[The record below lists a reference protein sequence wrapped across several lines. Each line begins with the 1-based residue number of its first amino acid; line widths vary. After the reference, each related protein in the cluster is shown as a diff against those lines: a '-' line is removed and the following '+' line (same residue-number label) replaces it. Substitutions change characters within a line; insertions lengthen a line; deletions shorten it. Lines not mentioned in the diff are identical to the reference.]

1 MGYLAIPRK
10 YRPSRFS
17 DVVGQ
22 EHVTETIKNAIKT
35 GKIAHAYIFAGP
47 RGVGKTTTARIIAK
61 ALNCENPRDGE
72 PCNAC
77 SICNAINKGAFPDVI
92 EIDAASN
99 RGIDQIR
106 ELRETVFYSPTR
118 GKYKV
123 YIIDE
128 FHMLTKEAFNALLK
142 TLEEPPEHVV
152 FILATTELD
161 KIPATILSRCQRFLF
176 KKVPENRIIE
186 TLADICGKE
195 SVNFETEALKLI
207 AVASEGCLR
216 DAESLLD
223 QLIALSSGNIT
234 AEVASRFLGVL
245 GSNILKNLL
254 EKGFTGDRKGLK
266 ELLDQLES
274 TGYNPSTITR
284 QLLSFIEEEFLK
296 QESQWNKEELTAAFE
311 IVTKNLKTIESH
323 PFPFTALLF
332 TLYKLSYF
340 KEVKKL
346 SEILKGDINFSAL
359 TPETSTNSLK
369 KNSNKNEIKDTNGFN
384 LNHYIKDV
392 IKGKNIV
399 EIIPKNMT
407 AYERLDA
414 KKKELEIEYGKH
426 VVIVKP
432 AQDDKSREVKLDPE
446 TEKKV
451 DKIASLFNAKIVPGY
466 PRKIK

>member
-10 YRPSRFS
+10 YRPSKFS

-35 GKIAHAYIFAGP
+35 GKLAHAYIFAGP

-61 ALNCENPRDGE
+61 ALNCENPQDGE
-72 PCNAC
+72 PCNSC
-77 SICNAINKGAFPDVI
+77 SICEAINKGAFPDVI

-106 ELRETVFYSPTR
+106 ELRETVFYSPSR

-176 KKVPENRIIE
+176 KKVPERRIIE
-186 TLADICGKE
+186 TLADICDKE
-195 SVNFETEALKLI
+195 NVNFETKALKLV

-234 AEVASRFLGVL
+234 TEIASRFLGVL
-245 GSNILKNLL
+245 GSNILQELL
-254 EKGFTGDRKGLK
+254 QKGIEGDRKRLK
-266 ELLDQLES
+266 ESLNQLES

-296 QESQWNKEELTAAFE
+296 EESIWNEDELTVAFE
-311 IVTKNLKTIESH
+311 IISKNLKTIDSH

-340 KEVKKL
+340 KDLKKL
-346 SEILKGDINFSAL
+346 SELLKNGISVSPSK
-359 TPETSTNSLK
+359 TEELK
-369 KNSNKNEIKDTNGFN
+369 KNSDESEIKDKNGFD
-384 LNHYIKDV
+384 LSHYIKEV
-392 IKGKNIV
+392 IKGKNLV

-407 AYERLDA
+407 AYERLEA
-414 KKKELEIEYGKH
+414 KKKELEIKYGKR
-426 VVIVKP
+426 VMIVKL
-432 AQDDKSREVKLDPE
+432 QQNNKNKTVKLDPE
-446 TEKKV
+446 SEKKV
-451 DKIASLFNAKIVPGY
+451 DKIVSLFNAKIVPGY
-466 PRKIK
+466 PRKAK

>member
-195 SVNFETEALKLI
+195 SVNFETEALKLT

>member
-61 ALNCENPRDGE
+61 ALNCENLQDGE
-72 PCNAC
+72 PCNSCSAC
-77 SICNAINKGAFPDVI
+77 ESINKGAFPDVI

-106 ELRETVFYSPTR
+106 ELRETVFYSPSK

-176 KKVPENRIIE
+176 KKVPEKRIVE
-186 TLADICGKE
+186 TLANICDKE
-195 SVNFETEALKLI
+195 NVNFETEALKLI

-234 AEVASRFLGVL
+234 TEIASRFLGIL
-245 GSNILKNLL
+245 GSNILQELL
-254 EKGFTGDRKGLK
+254 QKGFEGDRKGLK
-266 ELLDQLES
+266 EFLNQLES

-296 QESQWNKEELTAAFE
+296 EESIWNEEELTAAFE
-311 IVTKNLKTIESH
+311 IISKNLKTVDSH
-323 PFPFTALLF
+323 PFPFIALLF

-340 KEVKKL
+340 KDLKKL
-346 SEILKGDINFSAL
+346 SELLKNGIS
-359 TPETSTNSLK
+359 TPAAKTEELK
-369 KNSNKNEIKDTNGFN
+369 KISNESNIKDKNGFD
-384 LNHYIKDV
+384 LNHYIKQV
-392 IKGKNIV
+392 VKGKNLV

-407 AYERLDA
+407 AYERLEA
-414 KKKELEIEYGKH
+414 KKKELEINYGKR

-432 AQDDKSREVKLDPE
+432 EQTNKNKTVKLDPE
-446 TEKKV
+446 SEKKV
-451 DKIASLFNAKIVPGY
+451 DKIISLFNAKIVPGY
-466 PRKIK
+466 PRKTK

>member
-346 SEILKGDINFSAL
+346 SEILKGGINFSAL

-432 AQDDKSREVKLDPE
+432 AQNDKSREVKLDPE

>member
-77 SICNAINKGAFPDVI
+77 SICDAINKGAFPDVI

-432 AQDDKSREVKLDPE
+432 AQNDKSREVKLDPE

>member
-296 QESQWNKEELTAAFE
+296 EESPWNEEELTAAFE

-346 SEILKGDINFSAL
+346 SEILKGGINFSAL

-432 AQDDKSREVKLDPE
+432 AQNDKSREVKLDPE

>member
-10 YRPSRFS
+10 YRPSKFS

-61 ALNCENPRDGE
+61 ALNCENPQDGE
-72 PCNAC
+72 PCNSC
-77 SICNAINKGAFPDVI
+77 SVCEAINKGAFPDVI

-106 ELRETVFYSPTR
+106 ELRETVFYSPSR

-142 TLEEPPEHVV
+142 TLEEPPDHVV

-176 KKVPENRIIE
+176 KKVPEKRIIE
-186 TLADICGKE
+186 TLANICDKE
-195 SVNFETEALKLI
+195 NVNFETEALKLI

-234 AEVASRFLGVL
+234 TEIASRFLGVL
-245 GSNILKNLL
+245 GSNILQELL
-254 EKGFTGDRKGLK
+254 QKGFEGDRKGLK
-266 ELLDQLES
+266 ESLNQLET
-274 TGYNPSTITR
+274 TGYNPSTVTR
-284 QLLSFIEEEFLK
+284 QLLNFIEEEFLK
-296 QESQWNKEELTAAFE
+296 EESIWNEDELTAAFE
-311 IVTKNLKTIESH
+311 IISKNLKTIDSH
-323 PFPFTALLF
+323 PFPFTTLLF

-340 KEVKKL
+340 KDLRKL
-346 SEILKGDINFSAL
+346 SELLKNGISISAPK
-359 TPETSTNSLK
+359 PEELK
-369 KNSNKNEIKDTNGFN
+369 KNSNENESKIEDKNGFD
-384 LNHYIKDV
+384 LGHYIKEV
-392 IKGKNIV
+392 IKGKNLV

-407 AYERLDA
+407 AYERLEA
-414 KKKELEIEYGKH
+414 KKKELEIKYGKR

-432 AQDDKSREVKLDPE
+432 QQSNKNKTVKLDPE
-446 TEKKV
+446 AEKKV
-451 DKIASLFNAKIVPGY
+451 DKIVSLFNAKIVPGY
-466 PRKIK
+466 PRKAK